1 MLLPR
6 TFSLLCTNTLIA
18 GCRHSFQIKA
28 VKCKRNGNIL
38 FGYTFLCLVGRER
51 LIYSQVMLQLVRCNS
66 KKWHNDMIATQRLY
80 CAIPGNTAHN
90 TIWSFQRDF
99 AKFYSAHRR
108 PLIVVESTFNKDLG
122 PSTGTVKLREVP
134 L

>member
-6 TFSLLCTNTLIA
+6 TFSLHCTNTLIA
-18 GCRHSFQIKA
+18 GCRHSFQIQA

-38 FGYTFLCLVGRER
+38 FGSTFLCLVGREH

-80 CAIPGNTAHN
+80 CAIPGNIAHN
-90 TIWSFQRDF
+90 TISSGADKGTSRNFTL
-99 AKFYSAHRR
+99 
-108 PLIVVESTFNKDLG
+108 PVEG
-122 PSTGTVKLREVP
+122 PKCFLKAFSLRIYQDTM
-134 L
+134 LSGSIT